1 MLAARRLGRDLG
13 ARRFFGALP
22 ELTECSTLPNGLRV
36 ATERTPAECET
47 VTLGVWIDAG
57 SRYEAASNNGS
68 AHFLEHIAF
77 KGTAKRSQ
85 RSSREM
91 EEVNKQHEELI
102 LDLLHEA
109 AYRGGGL
116 GRTILG
122 PEANIRTIS
131 RRFGRHVR
139 THYTAPRMVV
149 AAAGNLD
156 HGAVVDLASEHWGAR
171 PRSSQTTFPAD
182 FDAAVFTPTE
192 TLLGQ
197 WDRLNPAAGGAGGAP
212 GALARVLAASD
223 DCHSYVTFN
232 TCYKDGGLFGLYL
245 VAPASGCDAAAQLKA
260 NVISQLDA
268 LAHVCEEI
276 GRQFLTYDRRV
287 PLAEL
292 LARVDAVSPEDV
304 RATARAFLGGR
315 AHAMAAYGAVD
326 KLRPFDATHV
336 SNF

>member
-85 RSSREM
+85 RSPRGEM

-131 RRFGRHVR
+131 RRFGRLRADALHR
-139 THYTAPRMVV
+139 ARMV

-192 TLLGQ
+192 VRRPDADEPRAHVALAFSGASWTSKYAVPLMVLQTLLGQ
-197 WDRLNPAAGGAGGAP
+197 WDRLNPAAAPAAPGGAFRG
-212 GALARVLAASD
+212 V
-223 DCHSYVTFN
+223 
-232 TCYKDGGLFGLYL
+232 
-245 VAPASGCDAAAQLKA
+245 
-260 NVISQLDA
+260 
-268 LAHVCEEI
+268 
-276 GRQFLTYDRRV
+276 RRL
-287 PLAEL
+287 PLA
-292 LARVDAVSPEDV
+292 
-304 RATARAFLGGR
+304 
-315 AHAMAAYGAVD
+315 
-326 KLRPFDATHV
+326 
-336 SNF
+336 